1 MVESVWLWSGRVE
14 EEGRGAELVGT
25 MKGLAVGYRESWG
38 FWNGCGQCRSRA
50 SQTLF
55 FRY

>member
-1 MVESVWLWSGRVE
+1 MVESRWLCSSKVE
-14 EEGRGAELVGT
+14 EEGWGAGLMGT